1 MSILIEVC
9 LKQEDYHAPAPRV
22 LEIGV
27 GIVLGLFSVGF
38 VFFGLLAGYHIASGD
53 EVPAEVMWVA
63 TVFLGIGVITGRVTV
78 RLLTGRGK
86 RGGSDLFSPNT
97 IRLFGLMFLV
107 GGPLVTSWKRP
118 LDLLD
123 LVGSFSMAA
132 ACFALAARRDRKQR
146 LADSEKQHAK
156 PDS

>member
-1 MSILIEVC
+1 LSILIEVC

-53 EVPAEVMWVA
+53 EVPTEVMWVA
-63 TVFLGIGVITGRVTV
+63 TVFLVIGVITGRITV

-86 RGGSDLFSPNT
+86 CGGSDLFSPNT

-123 LVGSFSMAA
+123 LVGSFSLAA
-132 ACFALAARRDRKQR
+132 ACFALAARRDRQKR
-146 LADSEKQHAK
+146 SADSEKK
-156 PDS
+156 LFIL